1 MEILLVLLFIP
12 AIFKL
17 AKVLFRAACHIIGG
31 LFVMLGAILDSIT
44 AAGARAEK
52 QRQIEAAQAQRR
64 QLEADRQRIRAA
76 KEQEKQERAEAARIR
91 QREQEQR
98 RQHLHELKQ
107 EQARQDVIFYTE
119 TRRDIMKLYASAE
132 QEYKAAAT
140 DKAKERALRRM
151 LDYDAKLRTIDKR
164 RELAA
169 LSATN

>member
-1 MEILLVLLFIP
+1 MEILLVFLFIP

-44 AAGARAEK
+44 AAGAKAEK

-64 QLEADRQRIRAA
+64 QQLTA
-76 KEQEKQERAEAARIR
+76 KEQAKQERMEAARIR

-98 RQHLHELKQ
+98 RQQLHELKQ

-119 TRRDIMKLYASAE
+119 TRRDIMKLYNAAE
-132 QEYKAAAT
+132 AEYKAAAT
-140 DKAKERALRRM
+140 DRAKETALRRM
-151 LDYDAKLRTIDKR
+151 LSYDAKLRAVDKR

>member
-1 MEILLVLLFIP
+1 MEILLIFLFVP
-12 AIFKL
+12 AVVKL
-17 AKVLFRAACHIIGG
+17 AKVLFCAACHIIGG
-31 LFVMLGAILDSIT
+31 LLAVLGAILDSIT

-64 QLEADRQRIRAA
+64 QQLTA
-76 KEQEKQERAEAARIR
+76 KEQAKQERMEAARIR

-98 RQHLHELKQ
+98 RQQLHELKQ

-140 DKAKERALRRM
+140 DKAKETALRRM
-151 LDYDAKLRTIDKR
+151 LAYDAKLRTIDKR

-169 LSATN
+169 LTATN

>member
-1 MEILLVLLFIP
+1 MEILLVFVFIP
-12 AIFKL
+12 AIVKL
-17 AKVLFRAACHIIGG
+17 VKVLFGAACHIIGG
-31 LFVMLGAILDSIT
+31 LFAVLGAILDSIT
-44 AAGARAEK
+44 AAGAKAEK

-64 QLEADRQRIRAA
+64 QQLTA
-76 KEQEKQERAEAARIR
+76 KEQEKQERMEAARIR

-119 TRRDIMKLYASAE
+119 TRRDIMKLYNAAE
-132 QEYKAAAT
+132 AAYKAAAT
-140 DKAKERALRRM
+140 DRAKETALRRM
-151 LDYDAKLRTIDKR
+151 LSYDAKLRAVDKR

>member
-1 MEILLVLLFIP
+1 MEILFAIIFIP
-12 AIFKL
+12 ALFKL
-17 AKVLFRAACHIIGG
+17 FKFMLGLACQLIAGA
-31 LFVMLGAILDSIT
+31 LRLLGAILDSIT

-64 QLEADRQRIRAA
+64 QQLTA
-76 KEQEKQERAEAARIR
+76 KEQAKQERMEAARIR

-98 RQHLHELKQ
+98 RQQLHELKQ

-119 TRRDIMKLYASAE
+119 ARRDIMKLYAAAE
-132 QEYKAAAT
+132 AEYKAAAT
-140 DKAKERALRRM
+140 DRAKETALRRM
-151 LDYDAKLRTIDKR
+151 LSYDAKLRAVDKR

>member
-1 MEILLVLLFIP
+1 MEILFAIVFIP
-12 AIFKL
+12 ALFKL
-17 AKVLFRAACHIIGG
+17 FKFMLGLACQLIAGA
-31 LFVMLGAILDSIT
+31 LRLLGAILDSIT

-64 QLEADRQRIRAA
+64 QQLTA
-76 KEQEKQERAEAARIR
+76 KEQAKQERMEAARIR

-98 RQHLHELKQ
+98 RQQLHELKQ

-119 TRRDIMKLYASAE
+119 TRRDIMKLYNAAE
-132 QEYKAAAT
+132 AEYKAAAT
-140 DKAKERALRRM
+140 DRAKETALRRM
-151 LDYDAKLRTIDKR
+151 LSYDAKLRAVDKR

>member
-1 MEILLVLLFIP
+1 MEILFAIIFIP
-12 AIFKL
+12 ALFKL
-17 AKVLFRAACHIIGG
+17 FKFMLGLACQLIAGALH
-31 LFVMLGAILDSIT
+31 LLGAILDSIT

-64 QLEADRQRIRAA
+64 QQLTA
-76 KEQEKQERAEAARIR
+76 KEQAKQERMEAARIR

-98 RQHLHELKQ
+98 RQQLHELKQ

-119 TRRDIMKLYASAE
+119 TRRDIMKLYAAAE
-132 QEYKAAAT
+132 AEYKAAAT
-140 DKAKERALRRM
+140 DRAKETALRRM
-151 LDYDAKLRTIDKR
+151 LSYDAKLRAVDKR

>member
-1 MEILLVLLFIP
+1 MEILLVFLFIP
-12 AIFKL
+12 AIVKL
-17 AKVLFRAACHIIGG
+17 VKALFGAACHIIGG

-64 QLEADRQRIRAA
+64 QQLTA
-76 KEQEKQERAEAARIR
+76 KEQAKQERMEAARIR

-98 RQHLHELKQ
+98 RQQLHELKQ
-107 EQARQDVIFYTE
+107 EQARQDVVFYTE
-119 TRRDIMKLYASAE
+119 TRRDIMKLYNAAE
-132 QEYKAAAT
+132 AEYKAAAT
-140 DKAKERALRRM
+140 DRAKETALRRM
-151 LDYDAKLRTIDKR
+151 LSYDAKLRAVDKR

>member
-1 MEILLVLLFIP
+1 MEILFAIIFIP
-12 AIFKL
+12 ALFKL
-17 AKVLFRAACHIIGG
+17 FKFMLGLACQLIAGA
-31 LFVMLGAILDSIT
+31 LRLLGAILDSIT

-64 QLEADRQRIRAA
+64 QQLTA
-76 KEQEKQERAEAARIR
+76 KEQAKQERMEAARIR

-98 RQHLHELKQ
+98 RQQLHELKQ

-119 TRRDIMKLYASAE
+119 TRRDIMKLYAAAE
-132 QEYKAAAT
+132 AEYKAAAT
-140 DKAKERALRRM
+140 DRAKETALRRM
-151 LDYDAKLRTIDKR
+151 LSYDAKLRAVDKR

>member
-1 MEILLVLLFIP
+1 MEILLVFLFIP
-12 AIFKL
+12 AIVKL
-17 AKVLFRAACHIIGG
+17 VKVLFGAACYIIGG
-31 LFVMLGAILDSIT
+31 LFAVLGAILDSIT

-76 KEQEKQERAEAARIR
+76 KEQEKQERMEAARIR

-98 RQHLHELKQ
+98 RQQLHELKQ
-107 EQARQDVIFYTE
+107 EQARQDVVFYTE

-132 QEYKAAAT
+132 QEYKAANT
-140 DKAKERALRRM
+140 DRAKETALRRM
-151 LDYDAKLRTIDKR
+151 LAYDAKLRTIDKR

-169 LSATN
+169 LTATN

>member
-1 MEILLVLLFIP
+1 MEILFAIIFIP
-12 AIFKL
+12 ALFKL
-17 AKVLFRAACHIIGG
+17 FRFMLGLACQLIAGA
-31 LFVMLGAILDSIT
+31 LRLLGAILDSIT

-76 KEQEKQERAEAARIR
+76 KEQEKQERMEAARIR

-98 RQHLHELKQ
+98 RQQLHELKQ

-119 TRRDIMKLYASAE
+119 TRRDIMKLYNAAE
-132 QEYKAAAT
+132 AEYKAAAT
-140 DKAKERALRRM
+140 DRAKETALRRM
-151 LDYDAKLRTIDKR
+151 LSYDAKLRAVDKR

>member
-1 MEILLVLLFIP
+1 MEILFAIIFIP
-12 AIFKL
+12 ALFKL
-17 AKVLFRAACHIIGG
+17 FKFMLGLACQLIAGA
-31 LFVMLGAILDSIT
+31 LRLLGAILDSIT

-64 QLEADRQRIRAA
+64 QQLTA
-76 KEQEKQERAEAARIR
+76 KEQAKQERMEAARIR

-98 RQHLHELKQ
+98 RQQIHELKQ

-119 TRRDIMKLYASAE
+119 TRRDIMRLYAAAE
-132 QEYKAAAT
+132 AEYKAAAT
-140 DKAKERALRRM
+140 DRAKETALRRM
-151 LDYDAKLRTIDKR
+151 LSYDAKLRAVDKR

>member
-1 MEILLVLLFIP
+1 MEILFAIIFIP
-12 AIFKL
+12 ALFKL
-17 AKVLFRAACHIIGG
+17 FRFVLGLACQLIAGA
-31 LFVMLGAILDSIT
+31 LRLLGAILDSIT

-64 QLEADRQRIRAA
+64 QQLTA
-76 KEQEKQERAEAARIR
+76 KEQAKQERMEAARIR

-98 RQHLHELKQ
+98 RQQIHELKQ
-107 EQARQDVIFYTE
+107 EQARQDVVFYTE

-140 DKAKERALRRM
+140 DKAKETALRRM
-151 LDYDAKLRTIDKR
+151 LAYDAKLRTIDKR

-169 LSATN
+169 LTATN

>member
-1 MEILLVLLFIP
+1 
-12 AIFKL
+12 
-17 AKVLFRAACHIIGG
+17 
-31 LFVMLGAILDSIT
+31 MLGAILDSIT
-44 AAGARAEK
+44 AAGAKAEK

-64 QLEADRQRIRAA
+64 QQLTA
-76 KEQEKQERAEAARIR
+76 KEQAKQERMEAARIR

-119 TRRDIMKLYASAE
+119 TRRDIMKLYNAAE
-132 QEYKAAAT
+132 AEYKAAAT
-140 DKAKERALRRM
+140 DRAKETALRRM
-151 LDYDAKLRTIDKR
+151 LSYDAKLRAVDKR

>member
-1 MEILLVLLFIP
+1 MEILFAIIFIP
-12 AIFKL
+12 ALFKL
-17 AKVLFRAACHIIGG
+17 FRFMLGLACQLIAGA
-31 LFVMLGAILDSIT
+31 LRLLGAILDSIT

-64 QLEADRQRIRAA
+64 QQLTA
-76 KEQEKQERAEAARIR
+76 KEQAKQERMEAARIR

-98 RQHLHELKQ
+98 RQQLHELKQ

-119 TRRDIMKLYASAE
+119 TRRDIMKLYAAAE
-132 QEYKAAAT
+132 AEYKAAAT
-140 DKAKERALRRM
+140 DRAKETALRRM
-151 LDYDAKLRTIDKR
+151 LSYDAKLRAVDKR

>member
-1 MEILLVLLFIP
+1 MEILLVFLFIP
-12 AIFKL
+12 AIVKL
-17 AKVLFRAACHIIGG
+17 VKVLFGAACHIIGG
-31 LFVMLGAILDSIT
+31 LLAVLGAILDSIA
-44 AAGARAEK
+44 AAGAKAEN

-98 RQHLHELKQ
+98 RQQLHELKQ
-107 EQARQDVIFYTE
+107 EQARQDVVFYTE
-119 TRRDIMKLYASAE
+119 TRRDIMKLYTSAE

-140 DKAKERALRRM
+140 DRAKETALRRM
-151 LDYDAKLRTIDKR
+151 LAYDAKLRTIDKR

-169 LSATN
+169 LAATN

>member
-1 MEILLVLLFIP
+1 MEILFAIIFIP
-12 AIFKL
+12 ALFKL
-17 AKVLFRAACHIIGG
+17 FRFMLGLACQLIAGA
-31 LFVMLGAILDSIT
+31 LRLLGAILDSIT

-64 QLEADRQRIRAA
+64 QQLTA
-76 KEQEKQERAEAARIR
+76 KEQAKQERMEAARIR

-98 RQHLHELKQ
+98 RQQLHELKQ

-119 TRRDIMKLYASAE
+119 TRRDIMKLYNAAE
-132 QEYKAAAT
+132 AEYKAAAT
-140 DKAKERALRRM
+140 DRAKETALRRM
-151 LDYDAKLRTIDKR
+151 LSYDAKLRAVDKR

>member
-1 MEILLVLLFIP
+1 MEILLVFLFVP
-12 AIFKL
+12 AILKL

-44 AAGARAEK
+44 AAGAKAEK

-64 QLEADRQRIRAA
+64 QQLTA
-76 KEQEKQERAEAARIR
+76 KEQAKQERMEAARIR

-98 RQHLHELKQ
+98 RQQLHELKQ

-119 TRRDIMKLYASAE
+119 TRRDIMKLYAAAE
-132 QEYKAAAT
+132 AEYKAAAT
-140 DKAKERALRRM
+140 DRAKETALRRM
-151 LDYDAKLRTIDKR
+151 LSYDAKLRAVDKR

>member
-1 MEILLVLLFIP
+1 MEAILLFVFIP

-17 AKVLFRAACHIIGG
+17 FRFVLGVACHIIAWVLN
-31 LFVMLGAILDSIT
+31 LFSAILDGIAT
-44 AAGARAEK
+44 NRAK
-52 QRQIEAAQAQRR
+52 ANRQKQIEAVRAERR
-64 QLEADRQRIRAA
+64 AIQSA

-119 TRRDIMKLYASAE
+119 TRRDIMKLYAAAE
-132 QEYKAAAT
+132 QEYNNAAT
-140 DKAKERALRRM
+140 DRAKERALKRM
-151 LDYDAKLRTIDKR
+151 LSYDAQLRRVDKR

-169 LSATN
+169 LTASN

>member
-1 MEILLVLLFIP
+1 MEILLIFLFIP

-64 QLEADRQRIRAA
+64 QQLTA
-76 KEQEKQERAEAARIR
+76 KEQAKQERMEAARIR

-119 TRRDIMKLYASAE
+119 TRRDIMKLYNAAE
-132 QEYKAAAT
+132 AEYKAAAT
-140 DKAKERALRRM
+140 DRAKETALRRM
-151 LDYDAKLRTIDKR
+151 LAYDAKLRTIDKR

>member
-1 MEILLVLLFIP
+1 MEILLIFLFVP
-12 AIFKL
+12 AVVKL
-17 AKVLFRAACHIIGG
+17 AKVLFCVACRIIGG
-31 LFVMLGAILDSIT
+31 LLAVLGAILDSIA

-52 QRQIEAAQAQRR
+52 QGQIEAAQAQRR
-64 QLEADRQRIRAA
+64 QLEADRQRIRAT
-76 KEQEKQERAEAARIR
+76 KQQERIAKVEAARIR

-107 EQARQDVIFYTE
+107 EQARHDVIFYTE

-151 LDYDAKLRTIDKR
+151 LAYDAKLRTIDKR

-169 LSATN
+169 LTATN